1 MPLPFGL
8 KQGWSWRHRV
18 LTADDTG
25 GDLVKSVLALLAQ
38 SKGWEEI
45 LQNIGAKDSNLLI
58 SGITG
63 SAKGFLTA
71 ALYDRQNSSLLYIAP
86 SFNLAEQVWSDLQTL
101 LPEEKVLLFPARE
114 NPLYGIAAS
123 SPELVAERQKTLFA
137 LSSGQRCLVVT
148 SIDALQYQLPAPS
161 IFSSQG
167 LQLSYGQQISLEEL
181 TSILVQGGYERVHLV
196 ERPGQFSQRGGILDV
211 YGPGYDGPVRI
222 EFFGDEID
230 LIKEFDLT
238 SQRSLENIRSVLIL
252 PAQEIIWP
260 ATANGAG
267 LQRLQAA
274 FDRALQANPSLA
286 SHLREHV
293 GADLEK
299 LQEGLVFAGKERY
312 LPFFV
317 DQPWSLLD
325 YLPPDAQVVIDEPTK
340 VWEQAQED
348 YKFFLDGFTDLLSN
362 GRLLPEQEQ
371 IAFEPE
377 ELLRRLPLGRTLF
390 LALFPRR
397 PAPWQI
403 NRHVSL
409 QTKSV
414 PNFHGQSSLLRQEV
428 DRLLASNYYLVLMGG
443 NGEQQQRVSAYLQN
457 EIVDKVTIVTAEEQL
472 QVGAVNLAPGS
483 LTTGFEIPD
492 ARLCVFT
499 YDNVLQRLRT
509 SKPVRLSKAEG
520 ARLADYRDLAVGD
533 YVVHVQHG
541 IGQYMG
547 IKTLEI
553 DGLHRDYL
561 QIRYAGEDR
570 LYVPTDQIQL
580 LQKYVGAE
588 GRTPKIYSLGG
599 GDWQKVKTRVKQ
611 SVQQMAKELLSLYAA
626 RQNTEGYNFPPDNE
640 WQAQMEARF
649 PYQETEDQLKAIA
662 AIKSD
667 LEAPRPM
674 DRLLCGDVG
683 YGKTEVAVRAAFK
696 VATAGKQV
704 AVLVPT
710 TILAE
715 QHYATFKERFA
726 GFPIEIGILSRFR
739 SPAENKETVRRLS
752 QGLVDVVV
760 GTHRLLQKDVKFFD
774 LGLLII
780 DEEQRFGVAHKEK
793 LKMLKE
799 NVDTLTLTATPI
811 PRTLHMAMV
820 GMRDMSVIE
829 TPPEDRFPVQTYVVE
844 YNDELVRSAI
854 RRELARQGQV
864 YYVHNRVRSIRHVV
878 DRLQKLVP
886 EARIAYGHGRMSEER
901 LERLMLDFIEGEYD
915 VLVSTTIIESGLD
928 IPNVNTMIVE
938 DADKF
943 GLAQLYQLRGR
954 VGRSNRVAFAYFTYR
969 PEKTLSEVA
978 EKRLQAIKEFTELG
992 AGFKIAMRD
1001 LEIRG
1006 AGNILGPEQHGF
1018 MMAVGFD
1025 LYCQLLEEAV
1035 RELQG
1040 KPAPVQHEVEIELP
1054 IDAFIPDRY
1063 IRDGKQKIEMYKK
1076 IRAISTLEDVD
1087 DIEDEMLDR
1096 YGRMPESVSNL
1107 LLVARMRVLA
1117 QQIGVSRLAVQTGTL
1132 LMQLAPRAFL
1142 TPMQIEY
1149 LFRRTNGQLR
1159 LQPNKPGSFV
1169 WQRPNS
1175 SPLTFAREWM
1185 RLVSDLLE
1193 EVPKE
1198 AEVDE

>member
-1 MPLPFGL
+1 M
-8 KQGWSWRHRV
+8 
-18 LTADDTG
+18 
-25 GDLVKSVLALLAQ
+25 KSVLALLEQ
-38 SKGWEEI
+38 STGWEEVLRTI
-45 LQNIGAKDSNLLI
+45 KTKENNLLV
-58 SGITG
+58 SGVSG
-63 SAKGFLTA
+63 SAKSFLAA
-71 ALYDRQNSSLLYIAP
+71 ALHGRQSSSLLYITP
-86 SFNLAEQVWSDLQTL
+86 SSQLAEQAWNDLQTL
-101 LPEEKVLLFPARE
+101 LPQESVLLFPARE

-123 SPELVAERQKTLFA
+123 SPELIAERQKTLFA

-181 TSILVQGGYERVHLV
+181 TGLLVQGGYERVHLV
-196 ERPGQFSQRGGILDV
+196 ERPGQFSLRGGILDV
-211 YGPGYDGPVRI
+211 YGPGHDGPVRI

-238 SQRSLENIRSVLIL
+238 SQRSLENVRSVLIL
-252 PAQEIIWP
+252 PAQENVWP
-260 ATANGAG
+260 STVNAAG
-267 LQRLQAA
+267 LERLQATLEKA
-274 FDRALQANPSLA
+274 IQANPALA
-286 SHLREHV
+286 SPLQEHV
-293 GADLEK
+293 GADLK
-299 LQEGLVFAGKERY
+299 RLQEGLVFAGKERY

-348 YKFFLDGFTDLLSN
+348 YKFFLDGFTDLLAN
-362 GRLLPEQEQ
+362 GRLLPDHGQ

-377 ELLRRLPLGRTLF
+377 ELLRRFPMGRTLF

-403 NRHVSL
+403 NRHLAL

-414 PNFHGQSSLLRQEV
+414 PNFHGQSALLRQEIG
-428 DRLLASNYYLVLMGG
+428 RLLANNYYLVIMGG
-443 NGEQQQRVSAYLQN
+443 NGEQQERVRSYLQS
-457 EIVDKVTIVTAEEQL
+457 EAIDSVSIASPEEEL
-472 QVGAVNLAPGS
+472 KAGAVYLAAGD
-483 LTTGFEIPD
+483 LTTGFELLD
-492 ARLCVFT
+492 ARLCILT
-499 YDNVLQRLRT
+499 SDNILQRLRT
-509 SKPVRLSKAEG
+509 SKRARLSKAEG

-541 IGQYMG
+541 IGQYLG

-561 QIRYAGEDR
+561 QIKYAGEDR
-570 LYVPTDQIQL
+570 LYVPTDQIEL

-588 GRTPKIYSLGG
+588 GRAPKIYSLGG
-599 GDWQKVKTRVKQ
+599 GDWQKVKARVKQ
-611 SVQQMAKELLSLYAA
+611 SVQQMAKELLALYAV
-626 RQNTEGYNFPPDNE
+626 RQSTEGYSFPEDNE

-649 PYQETEDQLKAIA
+649 PYQETDDQLRAIK

-667 LEAPRPM
+667 LEAPQPM

-715 QHYATFKERFA
+715 QHYATFRERFA
-726 GFPIEIGILSRFR
+726 GFPLEIGILSRFR
-739 SPAENKETVRRLS
+739 SQAENKETVRRLS

-780 DEEQRFGVAHKEK
+780 DEEQRFGVAHKERLK
-793 LKMLKE
+793 LLKE

-829 TPPEDRFPVQTYVVE
+829 TPPEDRFPVQTYVAE

-878 DRLQKLVP
+878 ERLKKLVP

-969 PEKTLSEVA
+969 PEKSLSEVA

-992 AGFKIAMRD
+992 SGFKIAMRD

-1040 KPAPVQHEVEIELP
+1040 KAAPVKQEVEIELS

-1076 IRAISTLEDVD
+1076 IRAITTLEDVD

-1117 QQIGVSRLAVQTGTL
+1117 QQIGVSRLAVQAGTL
-1132 LMQLAPRAFL
+1132 RMQLAPQAFL
-1142 TPMQIEY
+1142 TPGQIEY

-1159 LQPNKPGSFV
+1159 LQPNKPGNFV
-1169 WQRPNS
+1169 WQKANS
-1175 SPLTFAREWM
+1175 SPLALAREWM
-1185 RLVSDLLE
+1185 GLMVELLE
-1193 EVPKE
+1193 EVAKE
-1198 AEVDE
+1198 EEANG